1 MSRRQRH
8 ARKKKKFARNAT
20 SRRPYN
26 ATLSKKKLTRQ
37 KEITQPKSQK
47 TGNEGSTS
55 LPLLTSSILQESP
68 VTPGHLWSE
77 IAFAFDYGATPDWKA
92 AEHNLAQKSMIIL
105 TLMAQSFENFLQ
117 AALSDR
123 FSQST
128 SRSTFTPTSSL
139 WNAGHLSMEKI

>member
-8 ARKKKKFARNAT
+8 ARKKKKFARNVT

-37 KEITQPKSQK
+37 RHSTQPKSQK

-55 LPLLTSSILQESP
+55 LPLLTSSRLPESP
-68 VTPGHLWSE
+68 VTQGHPWSE
-77 IAFAFDYGATPDWKA
+77 IVFALDSGATPNWQD
-92 AEHNLAQKSMIIL
+92 AETFLAQKSMIIL
-105 TLMAQSFENFLQ
+105 SLMALRFENFPR
-117 AALSDR
+117 AALSDQ

-139 WNAGHLSMEKI
+139 WNAGHLSMEKK